1 MLKQIKESPFHYISD
16 GGRVYSTIQHKWL
29 KTFVTKNGYE
39 NIDLHC
45 NNHRIRKQIHRLVA
59 EAFLPNPQ
67 CLPEVNHKNEI
78 KTDNRVENLEWCN
91 RDYNLSYG
99 TGRRRMG
106 KAHWV
111 PVFMCD
117 KKPHERIKRFPG
129 IAEAAR
135 QLGNEKSAARIAS
148 CVIGKTPSAMGY
160 YWCYA
165 DKGHVRKHHGPQ
177 K

>member
-1 MLKQIKESPFHYISD
+1 
-16 GGRVYSTIQHKWL
+16 
-29 KTFVTKNGYE
+29 
-39 NIDLHC
+39 
-45 NNHRIRKQIHRLVA
+45 
-59 EAFLPNPQ
+59 
-67 CLPEVNHKNEI
+67 
-78 KTDNRVENLEWCN
+78 
-91 RDYNLSYG
+91 
-99 TGRRRMG
+99 MG

-117 KKPHERIKRFPG
+117 KKTHERIKRFPG

-165 DKGHVRKHHGPQ
+165 DKGHVRKHQEVFRFKVWRFYGRLNHAHRLDRKQAGCTQ
-177 K
+177 YFRSKELCQVSTCGEWLLCNRAKGDAVMEAAWFIFGAFVGSIVVTFTLCLFFVNAKRRDEWQ